1 MVIGGI
7 IAILSM
13 KNIFY
18 LAAARW
24 TLIFFYRKVREN
36 KIELLHLYGCKFK
49 NSRILLM
56 KSLRRLTVTEDAIPI
71 NNKEHSFKAS

>member
-1 MVIGGI
+1 MAIGGI

-24 TLIFFYRKVREN
+24 TLIFLHGISVI
-36 KIELLHLYGCKFK
+36 KIGLVDLYGCKF
-49 NSRILLM
+49 
-56 KSLRRLTVTEDAIPI
+56 
-71 NNKEHSFKAS
+71 